1 VIWKWNAS
9 KIFSVKSVYEHLMK
23 DDHGNSYKRVWKAKI
38 LAKIK
43 TFMWLVEQGAIM
55 TKDNM
60 VRRNW

>member
-1 VIWKWNAS
+1 
-9 KIFSVKSVYEHLMK
+9 MK